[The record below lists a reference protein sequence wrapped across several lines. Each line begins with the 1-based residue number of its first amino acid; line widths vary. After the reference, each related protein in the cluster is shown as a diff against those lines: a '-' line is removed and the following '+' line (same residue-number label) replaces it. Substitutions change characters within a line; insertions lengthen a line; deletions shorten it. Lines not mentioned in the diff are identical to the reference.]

1 MRCVRPH
8 GDKDGVRKGTWAPQ
22 GRVQVLMG
30 RGAQFLS
37 RVSVVIVT
45 PAGPPR
51 GISFW
56 ALVSAQGAVPASTQ
70 GETHDRVPSPHARAD
85 GLGSLGP
92 KSRCWKERARLPRAR
107 SGDKVMGSEW
117 VSEHRRQSPSP
128 QIPGLVACPLVRASS
143 FLCPRSGDSRQ
154 DGSVIC
160 GFRQA
165 FLREQRDSQQKVA
178 LYRTQHFHLWPLCA
192 LHQAVCSRAPLSGTT
207 SGSEGLPAP
216 CAASG
221 P

>member
-1 MRCVRPH
+1 MRCVCPH
-8 GDKDGVRKGTWAPQ
+8 GEKVGVQKGTRAPQ

-45 PAGPPR
+45 SPVLPGAFPSGLSSLHRVLFLLPR
-51 GISFW
+51 RERPTT
-56 ALVSAQGAVPASTQ
+56 ACLPL
-70 GETHDRVPSPHARAD
+70 THEQTGWGLWGPSPGAGKREPD
-85 GLGSLGP
+85 CPGSGQGT
-92 KSRCWKERARLPRAR
+92 R
-107 SGDKVMGSEW
+107 SEW
-117 VSEHRRQSPSP
+117 VSEHRYQSPSP

-143 FLCPRSGDSRQ
+143 FPCPWSGDSRQ

-178 LYRTQHFHLWPLCA
+178 VYRAQHFHLWPLCA
-192 LHQAVCSRAPLSGTT
+192 LHQAVCSRTPLSSTI
-207 SGSEGLPAP
+207 SRSEGLPAP